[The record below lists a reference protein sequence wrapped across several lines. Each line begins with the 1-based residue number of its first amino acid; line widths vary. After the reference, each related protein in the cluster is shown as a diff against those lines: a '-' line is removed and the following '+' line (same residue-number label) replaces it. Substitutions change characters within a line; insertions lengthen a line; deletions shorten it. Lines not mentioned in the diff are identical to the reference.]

1 MNKRII
7 VIKEPVP
14 GIWGIHRLYVYGQ
27 VKEKFN
33 PQSDEE
39 LYVVFYN
46 KSYTRLK
53 LMHVDATGYDLT
65 TRILFSGKF
74 STDGKPDN
82 LENLTEKD
90 LRRLFIDGSL
100 PNTSYQNPLSKIYL
114 TLLSNSAA

>member
-14 GIWGIHRLYVYGQ
+14 GIWGIHRLYGQ

-74 STDGKPDN
+74 STDGKSDN
-82 LENLTEKD
+82 LDVNAILEC
-90 LRRLFIDGSL
+90 
-100 PNTSYQNPLSKIYL
+100 PY
-114 TLLSNSAA
+114 SATQKCHSIFKK

>member
-14 GIWGIHRLYVYGQ
+14 GIWGIHRLYGQ

-74 STDGKPDN
+74 STDGKSDN

-90 LRRLFIDGSL
+90 LIRLFIDGSL